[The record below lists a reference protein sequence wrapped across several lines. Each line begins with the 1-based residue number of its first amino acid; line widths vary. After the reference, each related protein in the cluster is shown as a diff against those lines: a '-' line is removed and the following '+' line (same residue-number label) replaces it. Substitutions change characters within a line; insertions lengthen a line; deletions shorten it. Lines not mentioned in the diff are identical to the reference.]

1 MEAMDSET
9 QDRMVRDTEYS
20 EYSNK
25 SRSELINEIHK
36 LKQKERE
43 RKNQAIDFRKTKS
56 ELLRVS
62 QALHTLGACQ
72 KALVK
77 TLDKEK
83 LLQKICDIIVE
94 TGEYSMAWVGVPQ
107 NNQDKM
113 VKAIAQAGRGLEFLE
128 NCHFSLK
135 GENGCCPTLKAI
147 KNGEPGVIKDVLS
160 APQVIPWRGEAIKL
174 GFSSVVA
181 LPLQSNGKPF
191 GALTI
196 YGDEPDIFEEDEVDL
211 LMKIADSLVYGI
223 VALHSHSERFKA
235 ESEVRK
241 SLQKIRQALG
251 AIIEVLEKTVE
262 IRDPYT
268 AGHQRRVADLARTIA
283 GELDMPEDRMDAI
296 RIAGIIHDI
305 GKIYVPAEILSKPR
319 HLSNIEFNLIKTHPQ
334 VGYEIMK
341 SIEFPWPVAQ
351 IILQHHERLDGSGY
365 PNNLSKEDI
374 LIEARI
380 IGVADVVEAM
390 ASHRPYRP
398 ALGIEKALNEIEKN
412 RGILYDEKVVDACLR
427 IFRENMYEFQ

>member
-1 MEAMDSET
+1 MDSET
-9 QDRMVRDTEYS
+9 QAFLPDQTGKEKYK
-20 EYSNK
+20 NK
-25 SRSELINEIHK
+25 TRSELIDELIS
-36 LKQKERE
+36 LQRKERE
-43 RKNQAIDFRKTKS
+43 RKQQEVDFQKTKK
-56 ELLRVS
+56 ELHRVS
-62 QALHTLGACQ
+62 RALHTLGACQ

-77 TLDKEK
+77 TLDKDQ
-83 LLQKICDIIVE
+83 LLQKICSIIVE
-94 TGEYSMAWVGVPQ
+94 TGGYSMAWVGIPQ
-107 NNQDKM
+107 SNKEKNIKT
-113 VKAIAQAGRGLEFLE
+113 IAQAGRGLDFLE
-128 NCHFSLK
+128 NCRFSLTE
-135 GENGCCPTLKAI
+135 GNVHCPTIKAI
-147 KNGEPGVIKDVLS
+147 MKGEPGAVRDILS
-160 APQVIPWRGEAIKL
+160 APQVISWRGEAIKN

-223 VALHSHSERFKA
+223 VALHSHSERYKA

-241 SLQKIRQALG
+241 SLKKVRQALG

-268 AGHQRRVADLARTIA
+268 AGHQRRVADLARAIA

-319 HLSNIEFNLIKTHPQ
+319 HLSSIEFNLIKTHSQ

-374 LIEARI
+374 LMEARI

-398 ALGIEKALNEIEKN
+398 ALGIDRALDEIEKN
-412 RGILYDEKVVDACLR
+412 SGILYDEKVVDACLKV
-427 IFRENMYEFQ
+427 FRENKYEFQ

>member
-1 MEAMDSET
+1 MDSLT
-9 QDRMVRDTEYS
+9 QELPGNGSRKEKYK
-20 EYSNK
+20 NK
-25 SRSELINEIHK
+25 SRDELIRELIIF
-36 LKQKERE
+36 QQRERE
-43 RKNQAIDFRKTKS
+43 RKQREVDFKKTKS
-56 ELLRVS
+56 ELHRVS
-62 QALHTLGACQ
+62 RALHTLGACQ
-72 KALVK
+72 KTLVK
-77 TLDKEK
+77 TLDRNK
-83 LLQKICDIIVE
+83 LLQRICNIIVE
-94 TGEYSMAWVGVPQ
+94 TGGYSMAWVGVPQ
-107 NNQDKM
+107 ENQDKQI
-113 VKAIAQAGRGLEFLE
+113 KTLAQAGRGLDFLE
-128 NCHFSLK
+128 NCHFSLTE
-135 GENGCCPTLKAI
+135 GNDYCPTIKAI
-147 KNGEPGVIKDVLS
+147 QKGKPGVIKDILS
-160 APQVIPWRGEAIKL
+160 APQVISWRGEAIKY

-196 YGDEPDIFEEDEVDL
+196 YGDAPDIFEEDEVDL

-235 ESEVRK
+235 ESEVRR
-241 SLQKIRQALG
+241 SLKKVRQALD

-268 AGHQRRVADLARTIA
+268 AGHQRRVADLAGTIA
-283 GELDMPEDRMDAI
+283 EELNMPEDKVDAI

-334 VGYEIMK
+334 VGYDIMK
-341 SIEFPWPVAQ
+341 SIEFPWPVAE

-365 PNNLSKEDI
+365 PNSLSGKDI
-374 LIEARI
+374 LMEARI

-398 ALGIEKALNEIEKN
+398 ALGIEKALDEIEGN
-412 RGILYDEKVVDACLR
+412 SGILYDEEVVKACLKV
-427 IFRENMYEFQ
+427 FRENKYEFQ

>member
-1 MEAMDSET
+1 MKEMDSDT
-9 QDRMVRDTEYS
+9 QGFQDNGKDKDYFQKKPRE
-20 EYSNK
+20 
-25 SRSELINEIHK
+25 ELIDELIV
-36 LKQKERE
+36 LQQKEQE
-43 RKNQAIDFRKTKS
+43 RKQQELDFQKTKS
-56 ELLRVS
+56 ELFRVS
-62 QALHTLGACQ
+62 RALHTLGACQ
-72 KALVK
+72 KALVR

-83 LLQKICDIIVE
+83 LLQKICEVIVE
-94 TGEYSMAWVGVPQ
+94 TGGYSMAWVGVPQ
-107 NNQDKM
+107 NSGEKDIK
-113 VKAIAQAGRGLEFLE
+113 VVAQAGRGLDFLE
-128 NCHFSLK
+128 NCLFSLNE
-135 GENGCCPTLKAI
+135 GNGYCPTLKAV
-147 KNGEPGVIKDVLS
+147 KKGVPGVIKDVLS
-160 APQVIPWRGEAIKL
+160 APQVISWRGEAIKY

-196 YGDEPDIFEEDEVDL
+196 YGDESDIFEDDEVDL

-241 SLQKIRQALG
+241 SLKKVRQALD

-268 AGHQRRVADLARTIA
+268 AGHQRRVADLASTIA

-334 VGYEIMK
+334 VGFEIMR

-398 ALGIEKALNEIEKN
+398 ALGIERALDEIERN
-412 RGILYDEKVVDACLR
+412 SGILYDEKVVNACLK
-427 IFRENMYEFQ
+427 IFRENKYEFK

>member
-1 MEAMDSET
+1 MDSEIQAFLPDQT
-9 QDRMVRDTEYS
+9 GKEKYK
-20 EYSNK
+20 NK
-25 SRSELINEIHK
+25 TRNELIAELIF
-36 LKQKERE
+36 LQRKERE
-43 RKNQAIDFRKTKS
+43 RKQQEVDFQKTKK

-62 QALHTLGACQ
+62 RALHTLGACQ

-77 TLDKEK
+77 TLDKDK
-83 LLQKICDIIVE
+83 LLQKICSIIVE
-94 TGEYSMAWVGVPQ
+94 TGGYSMAWVGIPQ
-107 NNQDKM
+107 SNKEKNIKT
-113 VKAIAQAGRGLEFLE
+113 IAQAGRGLDFLE
-128 NCHFSLK
+128 SCHFSLAE
-135 GENGCCPTLKAI
+135 GNGHCPTLKAI
-147 KNGEPGVIKDVLS
+147 TKGEPGVVRDILS
-160 APQVIPWRGEAIKL
+160 APQVISWRGEAIKN

-223 VALHSHSERFKA
+223 VALHSHSERYKA

-241 SLQKIRQALG
+241 SLKKVRQALG

-268 AGHQRRVADLARTIA
+268 AGHQRRVADLARAIA
-283 GELDMPEDRMDAI
+283 GELNMPEDKMDAI

-398 ALGIEKALNEIEKN
+398 ALGIELALDEIEKN
-412 RGILYDEKVVDACLR
+412 SGILYDEKVVSACLKL
-427 IFRENMYEFQ
+427 FRENKYEFQ